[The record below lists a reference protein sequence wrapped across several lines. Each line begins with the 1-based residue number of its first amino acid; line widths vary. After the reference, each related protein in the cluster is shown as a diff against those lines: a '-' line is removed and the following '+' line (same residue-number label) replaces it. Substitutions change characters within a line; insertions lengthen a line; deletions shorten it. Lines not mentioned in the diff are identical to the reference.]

1 MLGVLIVDHMV
12 EIDNSV
18 VGISAT
24 WLCICRGMDREYR
37 PEWVD
42 VDDAHQ
48 VPHLLMY
55 DIDYTELYRCYRIY
69 GCSWTCPRG

>member
-1 MLGVLIVDHMV
+1 MLRVLIVDHMV
-12 EIDNSV
+12 EIDSSV

-48 VPHLLMY
+48 VPHVF
-55 DIDYTELYRCYRIY
+55 I
-69 GCSWTCPRG
+69 

>member
-1 MLGVLIVDHMV
+1 MVLQRMLRVLIVDHMV
-12 EIDNSV
+12 EIDSSV

-24 WLCICRGMDREYR
+24 WLCICIESILADR

-48 VPHLLMY
+48 VPHVF
-55 DIDYTELYRCYRIY
+55 I
-69 GCSWTCPRG
+69 